1 MERLN
6 KIKEAKVQQEIDE
19 LKENYKVEKEVSE
32 KIIQFI
38 NKRRETIQGISD
50 KRDKLR
56 ESEINKLLDK
66 RQEVITMKEEADQ

>member
-66 RQEVITMKEEADQ
+66 RQEVITFKEEADQ